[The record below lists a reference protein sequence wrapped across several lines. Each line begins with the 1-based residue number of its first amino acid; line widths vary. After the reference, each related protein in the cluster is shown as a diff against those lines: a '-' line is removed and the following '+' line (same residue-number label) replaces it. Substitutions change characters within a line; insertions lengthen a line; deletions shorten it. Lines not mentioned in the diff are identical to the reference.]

1 MENDLAEIKKR
12 QDLLEAHMNAL
23 ESRLDGQQGLM
34 EIVTTM
40 VGPAARANAEHGEP
54 AAPDA
59 ADAQPAGSEVTQLL
73 RSIVLKQSM
82 HSTSLRNAARSQEFG
97 QSRLQAAVD
106 RLADRLNAIADTA
119 RRIEGGRDD
128 R

>member
-1 MENDLAEIKKR
+1 
-12 QDLLEAHMNAL
+12 MNAL

-40 VGPAARANAEHGEP
+40 VAPAARANAAHGEP

-59 ADAQPAGSEVTQLL
+59 VDTQPAGSEVTQLL

-82 HSTSLRNAARSQEFG
+82 HSTTLRNAARSQEFG
-97 QSRLQAAVD
+97 QSRLQETMD
-106 RLADRLNAIADTA
+106 RVARRLDSIADTLG
-119 RRIEGGRDD
+119 RIGGGRDD

>member
-23 ESRLDGQQGLM
+23 ESRLDRQQGLM

-40 VGPAARANAEHGEP
+40 VGPAARANTEHGEP

-59 ADAQPAGSEVTQLL
+59 GDAQPAGSEVTQLL